1 MSKKI
6 LFIINKFAGK
16 GFEPRVEGKI
26 IDSCAQYG
34 YECTLE
40 FTQYKGHATLLAQN
54 GIDEHFDKIV
64 AVGGDGTVNE
74 VAQALIHKQIPMGII
89 PKGSG
94 NGLSR
99 HSGIPLAYVKALENV
114 FTGNPTLIDT
124 FLVNDKLS
132 LNVSGIGFDG
142 HIANLFGK
150 DGKRGLSGYSKLVIK
165 EFLRFKPFAISF
177 TTKNKIQKTET
188 VFITAFAN
196 SSQYGNNARVAPQ
209 ASVQDGK
216 LHVVFIKQLTPL
228 ASISF
233 LQKALLGKI
242 HESDLCLTLETEYI
256 ECSTEKN
263 IPYHIDGE
271 ASGYANNFSVK
282 VLPKSLLL
290 LVPPTA
296 YSI

>member
-26 IDSCAQYG
+26 IDTSAQYG

-40 FTQYKGHATLLAQN
+40 FTQYKGHATQLAKTGVDQ
-54 GIDEHFDKIV
+54 HFDKIV

-74 VAQALIHKQIPMGII
+74 VAQALVHQKIPMGII

-99 HSGIPLAYVKALENV
+99 HTGIPLDYTKALENV
-114 FTGNPTLIDT
+114 FIGNSVCIDT
-124 FLVNDKLS
+124 FLVNEKLS
-132 LNVSGIGFDG
+132 LNVSGFGFDG

-150 DGKRGLSGYSKLVIK
+150 DGKRGLGGYIKLVLK
-165 EFLRFKPFAISF
+165 EFFSFKPFAVSYWI
-177 TTKNKIQKTET
+177 NEQNIKTEL
-188 VFITAFAN
+188 VFIAAFAN
-196 SSQYGNNARVAPQ
+196 SSQYGNNARIAPQ
-209 ASVQDGK
+209 ASLQDGK
-216 LHVVFIKQLTPL
+216 LHVVFIKQLTPF
-228 ASISF
+228 ASLSF
-233 LQKALLGKI
+233 LQKALMGKI
-242 HESDLCLTLETEYI
+242 HQSKLCLTLETEHI
-256 ECSTEKN
+256 QCRTEKN

-271 ASGYANNFSVK
+271 ASGFANNFSVK

-290 LVPPTA
+290 LVPATA
-296 YSI
+296 HSI